1 MLAVELI
8 AIFFVC
14 VCLCE
19 QVHRIKENCTQQVEW
34 IRESYTGQ
42 IKHFKDFREF
52 GTSQIT
58 SIRGQY
64 YDQVCAIDNFPAREH
79 FH

>member
-1 MLAVELI
+1 VLETIEQYKAQQLERLRDNYTQ
-8 AIFFVC
+8 
-14 VCLCE
+14 

-42 IKHFKDFREF
+42 IKHFKDFRDF
-52 GTSQIT
+52 GTTQIT

-64 YDQVCAIDNFPAREH
+64 YEQVSKAFVHTEK
-79 FH
+79 